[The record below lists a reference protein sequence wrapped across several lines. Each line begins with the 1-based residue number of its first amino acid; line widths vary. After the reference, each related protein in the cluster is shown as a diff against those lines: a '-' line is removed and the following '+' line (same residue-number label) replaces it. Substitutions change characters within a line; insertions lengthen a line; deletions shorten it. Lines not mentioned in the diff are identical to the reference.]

1 MPKKFIRRHIPKPEH
16 IVNLP
21 GMHRL
26 GSRITEPNLWH
37 INRRSISGAVF
48 WGILCAWIPFPS
60 QMLIAAICAI
70 VFRVNLPLSIA
81 LTWVTNPFTLIPI
94 FYSSYCLGSVI
105 FGIPLLDIAQIKII
119 VVHLTNS
126 MFGETTTPLSSY
138 GFKFDIR
145 ALLVGLV
152 VEALVVA
159 TLAKV
164 TVQWLWRW
172 HVIRDLRIRQEERKK
187 HSQGENN

>member
-1 MPKKFIRRHIPKPEH
+1 MPKKFIQRHMPKPEH

-60 QMLIAAICAI
+60 QMLIAAFCAI
-70 VFRVNLPLSIA
+70 MFRVNLPLSVA
-81 LTWVTNPFTLIPI
+81 LTWITNPFTLIPI

-105 FGIPLLDIAQIKII
+105 FGIPLLDLSQIKII
-119 VVHLTNS
+119 VVHVTTS
-126 MFGETTTPLSSY
+126 MFSDTGRSLSSY
-138 GFKFDIR
+138 GFVFDFR

-152 VEALVVA
+152 VEALIVA
-159 TLAKV
+159 TIAKFI
-164 TVQWLWRW
+164 VQWLWRW
-172 HVIRDLRIRQEERKK
+172 HVIRELRTRQKIRKDINQ
-187 HSQGENN
+187 

>member
-1 MPKKFIRRHIPKPEH
+1 MPKQFIRRHMPKHEH

-26 GSRITEPNLWH
+26 GDRITEPNLWH

-60 QMLIAAICAI
+60 QMLIAAACAI

-81 LTWVTNPFTLIPI
+81 LTWITNPFTLIPI

-105 FGIPLLDIAQIKII
+105 FGIPLLDISQIKII
-119 VVHLTNS
+119 VVHLTTS
-126 MFGETTTPLSSY
+126 MFGETTKSLSSY
-138 GFKFDIR
+138 GFVFDFR
-145 ALLVGLV
+145 ALFVGLV
-152 VEALVVA
+152 VEALIIA
-159 TLAKV
+159 TIAKFL
-164 TVQWLWRW
+164 VQWLWRW
-172 HVIRDLRIRQEERKK
+172 HVIRELRIRTEKR
-187 HSQGENN
+187 NNINK